1 MKYYF
6 KILIV
11 NIFFIVIIST
21 VAKTEIKDS
30 LMKDYIRCWTYYDVS
45 VETAELSNLM
55 EQSQIDQIKWNRN
68 FMYKAIAKLAKEKNI
83 KGDDLISSMTK
94 EQEEHRNQNML
105 LKNFPEYSRKHREF
119 CKTLST
125 LIIERK

>member
-30 LMKDYIRCWTYYDVS
+30 LMKDYVRCWTYYDVS

-55 EQSQIDQIKWNRN
+55 EQSQIDQIK
-68 FMYKAIAKLAKEKNI
+68 
-83 KGDDLISSMTK
+83 
-94 EQEEHRNQNML
+94 
-105 LKNFPEYSRKHREF
+105 
-119 CKTLST
+119 
-125 LIIERK
+125 

>member
-30 LMKDYIRCWTYYDVS
+30 LMKDYVRCWTYYDVS

-83 KGDDLISSMTK
+83 KGDDLISYMTK